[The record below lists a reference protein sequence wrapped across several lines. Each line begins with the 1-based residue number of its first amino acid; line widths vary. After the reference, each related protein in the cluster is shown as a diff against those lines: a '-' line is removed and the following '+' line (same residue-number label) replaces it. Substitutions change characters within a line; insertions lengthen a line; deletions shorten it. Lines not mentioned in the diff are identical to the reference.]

1 MNATYRCTIISVS
14 TLLLVTLCSGC
25 PMSGGTVDLYCIN
38 VHSDLDLETVELLN
52 QQTDEFDNLLS
63 APISPLGFE
72 VLKVPVSVYG
82 GAGGKIELTGD
93 GFLVGRDILLD
104 DTPWAAILS
113 GTDPAIDGDV
123 VEGGDSFSKLLA
135 GGAGGLSQQ

>member
-1 MNATYRCTIISVS
+1 
-14 TLLLVTLCSGC
+14 
-25 PMSGGTVDLYCIN
+25 MSGGTVDLYCIN